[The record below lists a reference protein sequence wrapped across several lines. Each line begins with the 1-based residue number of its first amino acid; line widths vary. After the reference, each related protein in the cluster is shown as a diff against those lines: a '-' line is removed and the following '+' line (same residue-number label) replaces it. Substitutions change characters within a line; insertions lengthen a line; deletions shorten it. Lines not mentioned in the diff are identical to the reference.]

1 MRHLLRKSDKAIT
14 DRIVNNDGILGKVLR
29 RETKEPFTT
38 IIKMSEVRLN
48 AYKIMWLIAMFDLPT
63 KTKKERHDYAVF
75 RKSLEK
81 DGFVMHQYSVY
92 CRFCASLE
100 ARDVHVRRV
109 KSYMPS
115 KGRLSIITITDKQ
128 YSGIINIWGVIE
140 QKVQK
145 RPVQLEFF

>member
-1 MRHLLRKSDKAIT
+1 
-14 DRIVNNDGILGKVLR
+14 
-29 RETKEPFTT
+29 
-38 IIKMSEVRLN
+38 MSEVRLN

-100 ARDVHVRRV
+100 ARDVHVKRV
-109 KSYMPS
+109 KSYMPN

-128 YSGIINIWGVIE
+128 YSGIINIWGEIE

-145 RPVQLEFF
+145 RPVQLELF

>member
-1 MRHLLRKSDKAIT
+1 MSD
-14 DRIVNNDGILGKVLR
+14 
-29 RETKEPFTT
+29 
-38 IIKMSEVRLN
+38 VRLN
-48 AYKIMWLIAMFDLPT
+48 AYKIVWLIAMFDLPT
-63 KTKKERHDYAVF
+63 KTKQERRDYALF
-75 RKSLEK
+75 RKNLEK

-100 ARDVHVRRV
+100 AREVHVKRV
-109 KSYMPS
+109 KSFMPR

-128 YSGIINIWGVIE
+128 YSGIINIWGEIE

>member
-1 MRHLLRKSDKAIT
+1 
-14 DRIVNNDGILGKVLR
+14 VLC
-29 RETKEPFTT
+29 REAEKPFAT
-38 IIKMSEVRLN
+38 IAEMSEVRLN

-75 RKSLEK
+75 RKNLEK

-100 ARDVHVRRV
+100 ARDVHVKRV

-128 YSGIINIWGVIE
+128 YSGIINIWGEIE

>member
-1 MRHLLRKSDKAIT
+1 MRHILPQSYQTLA
-14 DRIVNNDGILGKVLR
+14 DRLVNNNGIIGQVLC
-29 RETKEPFTT
+29 RETKEPFTA
-38 IIKMSEVRLN
+38 IAEMSEVRLN

-100 ARDVHVRRV
+100 ARDVHVKRV
-109 KSYMPS
+109 KSYMPN

-128 YSGIINIWGVIE
+128 YSGIINIWGEIE

-145 RPVQLEFF
+145 KPVQLEFF

>member
-1 MRHLLRKSDKAIT
+1 
-14 DRIVNNDGILGKVLR
+14 
-29 RETKEPFTT
+29 
-38 IIKMSEVRLN
+38 MSEVRLN
-48 AYKIMWLIAMFDLPT
+48 AYKIVWLIAMFDLPT

-75 RKSLEK
+75 RKNLER

-100 ARDVHVRRV
+100 AREVHVKRV
-109 KSYMPS
+109 KYYMPC

-128 YSGIINIWGVIE
+128 YSGIINIWGEIE

-145 RPVQLEFF
+145 KPVQLELF

>member
-1 MRHLLRKSDKAIT
+1 
-14 DRIVNNDGILGKVLR
+14 
-29 RETKEPFTT
+29 
-38 IIKMSEVRLN
+38 MSQVRLN

-63 KTKKERHDYAVF
+63 KTKKERHDYATF
-75 RKSLEK
+75 RKSLAK

-100 ARDVHVRRV
+100 AREVHVKRV

-128 YSGIINIWGVIE
+128 YSGIINIWGEIE

-145 RPVQLEFF
+145 RPVQLELF